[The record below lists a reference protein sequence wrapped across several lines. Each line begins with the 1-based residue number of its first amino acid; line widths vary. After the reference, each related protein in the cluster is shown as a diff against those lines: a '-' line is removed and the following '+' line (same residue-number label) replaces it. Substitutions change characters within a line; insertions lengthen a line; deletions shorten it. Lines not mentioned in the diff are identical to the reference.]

1 MSQENRDY
9 PPTDPD
15 REGPP
20 GDAAPRSA
28 REPRFSA
35 IDQEVDYEEP
45 ERDTDFAAF
54 YDDEDDG
61 EDEFE
66 ELNDPR
72 REREGASIWSFEE
85 SDAAE
90 EMDPDRSQ
98 AAPVGTPA
106 ADAAYDEDDAYDWQ
120 DEEYPDERDAGPR
133 RWPVGMIIVGI
144 VALILLGA
152 GGYGVI
158 QQRAAMEEEIRQLQ
172 AALAVSVSPEEVT
185 ASRSAVAE
193 IERSNTELQD
203 RLDALV
209 VENRQL
215 KGLVSGLES
224 ELQAQQEAL
233 ARKPPA
239 APPPAK
245 EVPPPTAPAAKPEK
259 AAPAAAGEWFVN
271 FGSYARRDTAEAW
284 SGKLAPG
291 AGQVVVSTGAVD
303 GKTLYRVRV
312 VGLASRD
319 QAESIARQ
327 LEKAHDLP
335 RLWVGRQ

>member
-1 MSQENRDY
+1 MNQENRDY

-20 GDAAPRSA
+20 GQASPSSP

-45 ERDTDFAAF
+45 DRDTDFAGF
-54 YDDEDDG
+54 YDEEDG
-61 EDEFE
+61 EEEFE
-66 ELNDPR
+66 DLTDTR
-72 REREGASIWSFEE
+72 GEREATSIWSFEE
-85 SDAAE
+85 PDGE
-90 EMDPDRSQ
+90 EDQGRSKVS
-98 AAPVGTPA
+98 PRGTPST
-106 ADAAYDEDDAYDWQ
+106 DAAYDDDEAYDWE
-120 DEEYPDERDAGPR
+120 DEEYPDERDTGPR
-133 RWPVGMIIVGI
+133 QWPVGMIIVGI
-144 VALILLGA
+144 VALVLLGA

-172 AALAVSVSPEEVT
+172 AALAVSVSPEEVA

-193 IERSNTELQD
+193 VERSNSELQD

-233 ARKPPA
+233 AKKPPA

-245 EVPPPTAPAAKPEK
+245 QVPPPAAPVAKPEK
-259 AAPAAAGEWFVN
+259 AAPAATGEWFVN
-271 FGSYARRDTAEAW
+271 FGSYARRDTAEVW
-284 SGKLAPG
+284 SGKLDPR
-291 AGQVVVSTGAVD
+291 AGQVVVSTGTLD

-312 VGLASRD
+312 VGLASRE

-327 LEKAHDLP
+327 LEKAYDLP
-335 RLWVGRQ
+335 RLWVGRE